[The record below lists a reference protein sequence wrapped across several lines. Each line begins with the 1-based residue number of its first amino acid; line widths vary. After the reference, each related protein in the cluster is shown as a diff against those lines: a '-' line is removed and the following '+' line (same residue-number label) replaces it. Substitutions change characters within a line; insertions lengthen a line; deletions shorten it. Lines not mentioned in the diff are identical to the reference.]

1 MENQIVAIYCLTDD
15 MLRALNHREDPQCRM
30 SDAEVIT
37 TAVTATRFFGGNFEN
52 ARSLL
57 CSPAYIPD
65 MLSKSRFSRRLHRI
79 KDLFFR
85 IFVFFSEIWKNLSS
99 DSVYLIDSFPVP
111 VCDNIRIPRA
121 KIYKNEAYRG
131 YIPAKKRYFYGLK
144 VHMMCTGD
152 GKPVEIFFT
161 PGSESDTGSLRLYA
175 FNIPEGSI
183 VYGDKAYN
191 VYEIED
197 LLRETAGIHLMP
209 VRKKISRRKFPP
221 FTEYLQRKGRKMIE
235 TANSLIT
242 NMFPKKIHAVTTKGF
257 ELKIL
262 LFVIAYN
269 FGFAM

>member
-1 MENQIVAIYCLTDD
+1 MPYVG
-15 MLRALNHREDPQCRM
+15 CR
-30 SDAEVIT
+30 SHNNSRYGSEVF
-37 TAVTATRFFGGNFEN
+37 RRKFRN

-57 CSPAYIPD
+57 RSPAYIPD
-65 MLSKSRFSRRLHRI
+65 MLGKSRFSRRLHRI
-79 KDLFFR
+79 GDLFFR
-85 IFVFFSEIWKNLSS
+85 IFVFFSEIWKNLNT

-111 VCDNIRIPRA
+111 VCDKIRIPRA

-161 PGSESDTGSLRLYA
+161 PGSETDTGSLRLYA

-191 VYEIED
+191 IYEIED

-209 VRKKISRRKFPP
+209 VRKKNSRRKFPP

-242 NMFPKKIHAVTTKGF
+242 GMFPKKIHAVTAKGF

-262 LFVIAYN
+262 LFVLACN